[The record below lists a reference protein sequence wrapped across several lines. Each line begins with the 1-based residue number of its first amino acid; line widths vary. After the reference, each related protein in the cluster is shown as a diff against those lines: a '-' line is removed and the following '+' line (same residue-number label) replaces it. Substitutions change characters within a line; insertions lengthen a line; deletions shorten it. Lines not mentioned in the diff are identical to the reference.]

1 MFPECLWVVFSR
13 PQMSTEKEKQLIE
26 GAMSIFMRFGIKSVN
41 MDDVAR
47 QLGVSKKTLY
57 LYFKDKEDLLGKVVR
72 RHSSDEQASIDGI
85 VSKKLSAIEEMF
97 EIMHWV
103 LGILNKVHPAVQYDL
118 EKYHPQLALKM
129 KQHRA
134 DIVNKCILKNLL
146 KGQKEGLYRKD
157 FNPDIIT
164 WLYLVRVESFLDP
177 EVFPF
182 DQFKAANVYRES
194 FQYHIRGIASDE
206 GLIQLNK
213 MMKKNKVA

>member
-1 MFPECLWVVFSR
+1 MNKE
-13 PQMSTEKEKQLIE
+13 STLVE

-41 MDDVAR
+41 MDDIAK
-47 QLGVSKKTLY
+47 QLSISKKTLY
-57 LYFKDKEDLLGKVVR
+57 QYFSDKEDLLSQALDL
-72 RHSSDEQASIDGI
+72 HMTTEESSIKEII
-85 VSKKLSAIEEMF
+85 SKKLSAIDEMF

-146 KGQKEGLYRKD
+146 KGQREGLYRKD

-164 WLYLVRVESFLDP
+164 RLYLVRVESFLDP
-177 EVFPF
+177 EIFPF

>member
-1 MFPECLWVVFSR
+1 MNKE
-13 PQMSTEKEKQLIE
+13 STLVE

-41 MDDVAR
+41 MDDIAK
-47 QLGVSKKTLY
+47 QLSISKKTLY
-57 LYFKDKEDLLGKVVR
+57 QYFSDKEDLLSR
-72 RHSSDEQASIDGI
+72 ALDLHMTTEESSIKEII
-85 VSKKLSAIEEMF
+85 SKKLSAIDEMF

-164 WLYLVRVESFLDP
+164 RLYLVRVESFLDP